1 MDDRNILNL
10 KRDVKELQVQHN
22 KLTALCSLLYS
33 NLKSTRQELY
43 NLRSGAS
50 TSVNRQQTQQQHH
63 QPQQHQYQQQQQQ
76 QRPRDATEIHA
87 DEILRQLSQ
96 SN

>member
-33 NLKSTRQELY
+33 NLKSVRQELY

-50 TSVNRQQTQQQHH
+50 SVNNNNRQQQQQS
-63 QPQQHQYQQQQQQ
+63 QYQQQ
-76 QRPRDATEIHA
+76 QRPRDSTEIHA

>member
-63 QPQQHQYQQQQQQ
+63 QSQQQQYQQQQ

>member
-33 NLKSTRQELY
+33 NLKSVRQELY
-43 NLRSGAS
+43 NLRSGVS
-50 TSVNRQQTQQQHH
+50 SSVNNRQQHTH
-63 QPQQHQYQQQQQQ
+63 QPQQQQ

>member
-33 NLKSTRQELY
+33 NLKSVRQELY

-50 TSVNRQQTQQQHH
+50 VNNNNR
-63 QPQQHQYQQQQQQ
+63 PQAQHQQYQQQ

-87 DEILRQLSQ
+87 DENLRQLSQ

>member
-33 NLKSTRQELY
+33 NLKSVRQELY

-50 TSVNRQQTQQQHH
+50 VNNNNR
-63 QPQQHQYQQQQQQ
+63 PQAQHQQYQQQ

>member
-33 NLKSTRQELY
+33 NLKSVRQELH

-50 TSVNRQQTQQQHH
+50 SSVNNNNRQQHTHQQQ
-63 QPQQHQYQQQQQQ
+63 QQQYQQQ